1 MDSFNLFLS
10 TKLSGIDGC
19 STNFMTDL
27 NDSRLNKD
35 NFEVALAQISFSDT
49 ETINM
54 GTLNFTSYIDAAS
67 KPNVTIL
74 KIEAKMGERYD
85 TIFERLSLQIEEIH
99 LKNEFER
106 RKHLRAKNVIKESEI
121 FYNDTKSGID
131 YNIILPNKDDTKL
144 DELVYEQI
152 KLLTPTITLE
162 YGIDVLQVLRYTLLH
177 KLNSRNHVIN
187 YNGSIIDY
195 IPLFKDKIFNEVIS
209 GGPQHV
215 ILDSVKAPDLSLL
228 YLETDIIEPNYY
240 FNKNMKVLRYFSTE
254 TQSTPQLIDFTSCLE
269 YKQLSYEESNER
281 GDGRNGVK
289 RPDSINIYLRDNNF
303 NKIYL
308 NQGTI
313 TVNLHFR
320 KK

>member
-19 STNFMTDL
+19 STNFIANLD
-27 NDSRLNKD
+27 DSRLNQD

-54 GTLNFTSYIDAAS
+54 GTLSFTSYIDPAS

-74 KIEAKMGERYD
+74 KIGAKMGETYE
-85 TIFERLSLQIEEIH
+85 TIFKRLSPEIEEIH

-106 RKHLRAKNVIKESEI
+106 RKYLRARNVIKESEI
-121 FYNDTKSGID
+121 FYDDSKSGIPYD
-131 YNIILPNKDDTKL
+131 IILPNRDDTKL

-152 KLLTPTITLE
+152 KLLTPTITLQ
-162 YGIDVLQVLRYTLLH
+162 YGQDVLKVVRYTLLH

-195 IPLFKDKIFNEVIS
+195 IPLLKDKVFNEVVS

-215 ILDSVKAPDLSLL
+215 ILESVKAPDLSLL
-228 YLETDIIEPNYY
+228 YLETDIIKPNYY
-240 FNKNMKVLRYFSTE
+240 LNKYMNVLRYFSTV
-254 TQSTPQLIDFTSCLE
+254 TQSKPQLIDFTSCLE
-269 YKQLSYEESNER
+269 YKQLSYQESNER
-281 GDGRNGVK
+281 GDGHSGVK